1 MKSRLSATDIDK
13 IETEAIVLLFFS
25 NERPLKGAT
34 GLIDWRM
41 NGSISRLISKGMISG
56 EKGEATLI
64 LPNKRIKSKKILMAG
79 LGDSSAFGEA
89 SLKDTAIAIIRQ
101 LDKISI
107 KNFTIAM
114 PPLGKSHISTK
125 DAATTLVRQLVETI
139 ETDKLNGSQIFAT
152 IAMEKDFIK
161 ETKVAI
167 EHLRK
172 GMRGIETS
180 E

>member
-13 IETEAIVLLFFS
+13 IETDAIVLLFFS
-25 NERPLKGAT
+25 DERPLRGAA

-89 SLKDTAIAIIRQ
+89 SLRDTAVAMIRQ
-101 LDKISI
+101 LDKIKI
-107 KNFTIAM
+107 KNFAVAM
-114 PPLGKSHISTK
+114 PPLLKKSHIETK
-125 DAATTLVRQLVETI
+125 DAAATLIRQMVETI
-139 ETDKLNGSQIFAT
+139 ETDRLNGSQIFAT
-152 IAMEKDFIK
+152 IATEKEFLA
-161 ETKVAI
+161 ETKAEI
-167 EHLRK
+167 ENLRK
-172 GMRGIETS
+172 GMRGIET
-180 E
+180 

>member
-1 MKSRLSATDIDK
+1 LKSRLSATDIDK

-25 NERPLKGAT
+25 DERPLKGAT

-41 NGSISRLISKGMISG
+41 NGSISRLISEGMISG

-79 LGDSSAFGEA
+79 LGDSSTFGEA

-101 LDKISI
+101 LNKICI
-107 KNFTIAM
+107 KNFVIAM
-114 PPLGKSHISTK
+114 PPLIGSHLSTA
-125 DAATTLVRQLVETI
+125 DAASTLVRQLVETI
-139 ETDKLNGSQIFAT
+139 ETDKINGSQVFAT
-152 IAMEKDFIK
+152 IAMQKEFLKEAKD
-161 ETKVAI
+161 AI
-167 EHLRK
+167 EYLRK

-180 E
+180 D

>member
-64 LPNKRIKSKKILMAG
+64 LPSRRIKSEKILMAG
-79 LGDSSAFGEA
+79 LGDSSTFGEA

-107 KNFTIAM
+107 KNFAVAM
-114 PPLGKSHISTK
+114 PPLLESHMSTK
-125 DAATTLVRQLVETI
+125 DAATTLLRQLVETI
-139 ETDKLNGSQIFAT
+139 EMDKLNGSQILAT
-152 IAMEKDFIK
+152 IAMEKESLK

-167 EHLRK
+167 ENLRK
-172 GMRGIETS
+172 GMRGIETA
-180 E
+180 

>member
-25 NERPLKGAT
+25 NERPLKGPT

-89 SLKDTAIAIIRQ
+89 GLKDTANAIIRQ

-107 KNFTIAM
+107 KNFVVAI
-114 PPLGKSHISTK
+114 PPLIQSNMSTK

-139 ETDKLNGSQIFAT
+139 EKDKLNGSQIFAT
-152 IAMEKDFIK
+152 IVMEKEFIK
-161 ETKVAI
+161 ETKDAI
-167 EHLRK
+167 EELRK
-172 GMRGIETS
+172 GIRGIET
-180 E
+180 

>member
-79 LGDSSAFGEA
+79 LGDSSAFGET

-139 ETDKLNGSQIFAT
+139 EKDKLNGSQILAT
-152 IAMEKDFIK
+152 IAMEKDLLK
-161 ETKVAI
+161 ETKDAI
-167 EHLRK
+167 EELRK
-172 GMRGIETS
+172 GIRGIET
-180 E
+180 